1 MSSDIIVEVGKKKYI
16 VKRDRLYTETDEWV
30 KIEGNKGV
38 VGITDYAQKEL
49 RDIVSVELPEVGST
63 VSKGK
68 RVGALDSVKA
78 TSDYYAPLS
87 GRVTRVNEKLT
98 ETPELVNNDPYG
110 EGWIFEIELTN
121 PGEASSLLTPEAY
134 AEKIKSHS
142 AKPTH

>member
-16 VKRDRLYTETDEWV
+16 VKKDRLYTETDEWI

-49 RDIVSVELPEVGST
+49 KDIVSVELPEVGST

-78 TSDYYAPLS
+78 TADYYAPLS
-87 GRVTRVNEKLT
+87 GKVIRVNERLT
-98 ETPELVNNDPYG
+98 EAPDLLNKDPYG
-110 EGWIFEIELTN
+110 EGWIFEVELTN

-134 AEKIKSHS
+134 AEKIKTHS
-142 AKPTH
+142 AKHSH